1 MDIPWLLILYISL
14 GGGALIW
21 LLITWLNRRDN
32 KRFGKIAD
40 KWNLG
45 RFKQG
50 RATFRT
56 KNAARAAKRAGL
68 VIAALASTLPS
79 CDSLTATERA
89 LLDDAAS
96 RAIDRVLPK
105 PVRAQK

>member
-56 KNAARAAKRAGL
+56 RPSNRRARLNAAVLRQPHRHG
-68 VIAALASTLPS
+68 TR
-79 CDSLTATERA
+79 LTGRC
-89 LLDDAAS
+89 
-96 RAIDRVLPK
+96 RQPRY
-105 PVRAQK
+105 